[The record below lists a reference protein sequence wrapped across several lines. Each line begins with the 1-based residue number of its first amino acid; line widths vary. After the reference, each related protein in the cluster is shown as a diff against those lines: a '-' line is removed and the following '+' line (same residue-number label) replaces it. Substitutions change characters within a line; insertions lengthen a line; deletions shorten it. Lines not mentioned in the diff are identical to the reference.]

1 MMRTAFVLLFAG
13 VLACAGTYE
22 FQPNSEAFF
31 RLEVQK
37 TGLMKGRKHVF
48 LFSRYSGT
56 MSYDPTSIGSAHVKL
71 ALESASIRCQ
81 DQWVSAKDFRKIQQ
95 YAERNMLAVDQHSH
109 ITFSSTSIAAARG
122 DRFRVRG
129 TLTIRSISHPTD
141 LIVSLEPTDGQ
152 SYWAQ
157 GSASVKLTDYG
168 LTPPSAA
175 LGTIGTKDEMTVIF
189 RLKLVPAAVPSAKS

>member
-1 MMRTAFVLLFAG
+1 MAFVLFFAG
-13 VLACAGTYE
+13 VLACAATYQ

-37 TGLMKGRKHVF
+37 TGFMKGKKHLF
-48 LFSRYSGT
+48 LFSRYSAT
-56 MSYDPTSIGSAHVKL
+56 ISYDPKSIDSAHVKL

-81 DQWVSAKDFRKIQQ
+81 DQWVSAKDFTKIQR
-95 YAERNMLAVDQHSH
+95 YAERNMLAVEQYPY
-109 ITFSSTSIAAARG
+109 ITFSSTSIAAEQPG
-122 DRFRVRG
+122 RFRVRG
-129 TLTIRSISHPTD
+129 VLTIRTISRPADFT
-141 LIVSLEPTDGQ
+141 VWLEPADGQ

-157 GSASVKLTDYG
+157 GTVPVKLTDYG

-175 LGTIGTKDEMTVIF
+175 LGTIGTKDEMTVTF